1 MTYSKVTP
9 PLALTYN
16 MILRSRSKDEL
27 NAYYKWYL
35 ENIPVRIKILTEAIH
50 TSPGFEQWHPNIK
63 PQSLKRLGD
72 WFYENAKRRPLTQN
86 EKEYIISRQLFPIEV
101 QESIITWE
109 TLSIAIDVGMYLG
122 QVFRKQFRFLQWI
135 QMLDDKRDAD
145 YGQPVLAYF
154 GENRLNPSRIACV
167 LAVKFTWQ
175 KEKGDR
181 LLKVYEHWAKM
192 VQPSSRDA
200 KKI

>member
-1 MTYSKVTP
+1 MTYSVVAP
-9 PLALTYN
+9 PLALAYN

-35 ENIPVRIKILTEAIH
+35 ENIPERIKILTEAIH
-50 TSPGFEQWHPNIK
+50 TSPGFEQWRPNIK

-86 EKEYIISRQLFPIEV
+86 EKDYIISRQPFPIEV

-109 TLSIAIDVGMYLG
+109 TLSIAIDVGMYLS
-122 QVFRKQFRFLQWI
+122 QVFRKQFPLLQWV
-135 QMLDDKRDAD
+135 QMLDDKRHAD

-154 GENRLNPSRIACV
+154 GERKLNPSRISSV
-167 LAVKFTWQ
+167 LAVAFSLE
-175 KEKGDR
+175 KEKGEG
-181 LLKVYEHWAKM
+181 LLKIYEHWAKM
-192 VQPSSRDA
+192 VQPS
-200 KKI
+200 